1 MEDVSVI
8 QWSTQELNEIGR
20 CLRCEPSVGSSGEQI
35 YEICNVDGE
44 FKLLVQ
50 VKTPDLLFSTAISSA
65 LLYLTICFC
74 CYRSSTIMA
83 V

>member
-50 VKTPDLLFSTAISSA
+50 VKNT
-65 LLYLTICFC
+65 
-74 CYRSSTIMA
+74 
-83 V
+83 